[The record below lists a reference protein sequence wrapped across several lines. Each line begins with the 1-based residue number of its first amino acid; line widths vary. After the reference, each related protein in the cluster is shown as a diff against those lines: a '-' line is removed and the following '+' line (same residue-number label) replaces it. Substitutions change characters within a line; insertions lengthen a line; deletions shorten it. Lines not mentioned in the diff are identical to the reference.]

1 MGRAAQPTSGS
12 GAAPGEHAAP
22 ALIDLRHWF
31 LRNARLPLALGSE
44 EWSENWMSDKQRK
57 CSTAPMWWGIVLALA
72 FTAAAVMDYNW
83 SQGPA
88 RASVFAQPGDV
99 R

>member
-1 MGRAAQPTSGS
+1 
-12 GAAPGEHAAP
+12 
-22 ALIDLRHWF
+22 
-31 LRNARLPLALGSE
+31 
-44 EWSENWMSDKQRK
+44 MSDKQRK

-88 RASVFAQPGDV
+88 RASVFAQPGEV